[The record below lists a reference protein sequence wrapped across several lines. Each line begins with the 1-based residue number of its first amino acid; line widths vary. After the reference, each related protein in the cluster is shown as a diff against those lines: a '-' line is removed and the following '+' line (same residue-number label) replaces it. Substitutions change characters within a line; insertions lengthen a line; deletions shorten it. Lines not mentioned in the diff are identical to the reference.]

1 MGGPTE
7 PVAGAP
13 AAAGAPSAVGPTVAL
28 PEPCLVVLVGA
39 AGSGKS
45 TLAARLFA
53 ADQILSSDALRGV
66 VSGDPADQTATL
78 AAFAMLHRELDRRL
92 ADGLTTVVDATN
104 VTSFARRSLVR
115 RAERHGVRAAALV
128 LDLEP
133 TLVLARN
140 ATRAGRIVPAAA
152 VLRQLEQL
160 ARSLRRDELTT
171 EGFTEVRIL
180 RDPAEVA
187 ELNVDWR

>member
-66 VSGDPADQTATL
+66 VSGDPADQTATR

-133 TLVLARN
+133 GLVLARN